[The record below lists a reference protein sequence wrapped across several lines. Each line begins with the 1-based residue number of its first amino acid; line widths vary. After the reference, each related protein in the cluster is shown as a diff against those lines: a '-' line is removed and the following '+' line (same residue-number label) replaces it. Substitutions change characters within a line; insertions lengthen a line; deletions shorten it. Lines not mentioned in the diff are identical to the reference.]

1 MRHAFAL
8 AGTMPLLLLSSLASV
23 ALGEPASLS
32 EPATLSQPVNS
43 LPAVPLEVYGRLPH
57 LEDVALSPDG
67 TRIAFVRT
75 EGNTRLLDVVSLAK
89 HEMLGAVRIGEDKL
103 RRIAWADDHNLMI
116 VTSATALP
124 FGFIGMQHEWY
135 LLQVFD
141 VDAHKIRLVPSGM
154 QLKDI
159 NMLNVLSGQPMV
171 RHVAGHTVLFVPGM
185 YVSDRTEPLLFS
197 VDLDSGREKLVR
209 LGSLSSRGWL
219 VDEAG
224 EVVAQE
230 EYDERAQRWAVS
242 IRRDGKMQEMA
253 GGHEAIDVPELLGF
267 GPDADTLLMQ
277 RIENGESTWRL
288 LSLKDGTLGAPMAEH
303 KALDS
308 PIEDGRSYR
317 MIGGVYVDDA
327 AHYVFFDPVLQRR
340 WDAIV
345 RAFPQERL
353 RFVSAAADFMKIAVR
368 VDGPVDGYVY
378 ELVDMNRHAADEIG
392 AVYAGVK
399 LPLEVRRITYAA
411 GDGLQIPAYL
421 TLPRGRPA
429 TNLALVVLPH
439 GGPAARDTADFD
451 WWSQALADQGYAVLR
466 PNYRGSRL
474 GQSFMEAG
482 FGQWG
487 RKMQTD
493 LSDGVRYL
501 VAQGMVD
508 PARVCIVGASYG
520 GYAALAGVTLDPG
533 VYRCA
538 ISVAGLSD
546 LKRMLQWVDEDHMSR
561 ANIAQ
566 RYWDRFMG
574 VTGPDDTS
582 LDAISPI
589 KHLDAISVPVLLIHG
604 KDDTVVPYE
613 QSDLMYDALRR
624 AKKPVN
630 LVTLKHEDHWLSRS
644 ETRLQMLQASV
655 DFLRA
660 NNPPD

>member
-1 MRHAFAL
+1 
-8 AGTMPLLLLSSLASV
+8 
-23 ALGEPASLS
+23 
-32 EPATLSQPVNS
+32 
-43 LPAVPLEVYGRLPH
+43 
-57 LEDVALSPDG
+57 
-67 TRIAFVRT
+67 
-75 EGNTRLLDVVSLAK
+75 
-89 HEMLGAVRIGEDKL
+89 
-103 RRIAWADDHNLMI
+103 
-116 VTSATALP
+116 
-124 FGFIGMQHEWY
+124 
-135 LLQVFD
+135 
-141 VDAHKIRLVPSGM
+141 M

-399 LPLEVRRITYAA
+399 LPLEVRRITYPA

>member
-209 LGSLSSRGWL
+209 LGSQSSRGWL

-224 EVVAQE
+224 EVVAQV

-242 IRRDGKMQEMA
+242 IRRDGKMQEVA